1 MRNDCAILSRTYVHA
16 NIPVKQKALYMN
28 WTKLWSVLQ
37 ITYIHNNFCSRYD
50 TVQCT
55 EKGKGGGGKG
65 VRWVWLWWKYPTF
78 KFHSEVRS
86 IFLGNIAPTPREAF
100 IIGTYLQLLKCR
112 NLFQYPRSGVI
123 ILLALIGS
131 NYCLT
136 LAKYTLFQILS
147 HVM

>member
-1 MRNDCAILSRTYVHA
+1 MSIIISAVGTTQHSAQRKER
-16 NIPVKQKALYMN
+16 
-28 WTKLWSVLQ
+28 
-37 ITYIHNNFCSRYD
+37 
-50 TVQCT
+50 
-55 EKGKGGGGKG
+55 GGGVR
-65 VRWVWLWWKYPTF
+65 VRWVWLWGKYPAF

-86 IFLGNIAPTPREAF
+86 IFQGNIAPTPREAF

-112 NLFQYPRSGVI
+112 NLLQYPRSGVI

-136 LAKYTLFQILS
+136 LATYTLFQILS